1 MRIRNEKAY
10 LIAITHRRSTDRRQG
25 SLGLGAL
32 LVELK
37 IAELV
42 GVLVGGDDAEVITQ
56 LLLLHVLLGEV
67 LEVALAE
74 VDLGLNDDVSLVFAD
89 SDRAAEVAGLAIDL
103 NAIIEEV
110 REVIEHDDVVVD
122 GKLAVEDELSAL
134 LLALT
139 GLACLVCLAHFVFF
153 GLVEVLFINDYINM
167 LSDAL

>member
-1 MRIRNEKAY
+1 MR
-10 LIAITHRRSTDRRQG
+10 
-25 SLGLGAL
+25 SLVATLGI
-32 LVELK
+32 ELE

-42 GVLVGGDDAEVITQ
+42 GVLVGSNDAEVVTE

-139 GLACLVCLAHFVFF
+139 GLACLVCLAC
-153 GLVEVLFINDYINM
+153 L
-167 LSDAL
+167 A